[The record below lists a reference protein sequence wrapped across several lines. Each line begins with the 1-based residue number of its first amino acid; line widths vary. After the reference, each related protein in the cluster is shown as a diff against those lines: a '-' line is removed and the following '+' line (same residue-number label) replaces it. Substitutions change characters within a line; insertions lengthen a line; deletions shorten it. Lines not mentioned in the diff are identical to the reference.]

1 MERMRLDKFLAEQ
14 GIGSRS
20 QVKEM
25 VRKGLVKVNDITVKK
40 ADIQVNEKTDKVAV
54 NGQNLCMNK
63 PAYLML
69 HKPAGVVSA
78 TTDTK
83 ERTVMDLLPPEFSRN
98 YFPVGRLEKYT
109 EGLLLITDDGV
120 LAHNLLSPKHHVDK
134 TYYVEVNGMITDDMK
149 EILEQG
155 VDIGDDTNTLP
166 AVVSDRKIIPTGMS
180 FLLTITEGRFHQIKR
195 MVQAIGFEVTYLK
208 RLSMGSLQL
217 DDNLEKG
224 RYRALTL
231 EEIQVLKAWKR
242 SK

>member
-1 MERMRLDKFLAEQ
+1 
-14 GIGSRS
+14 
-20 QVKEM
+20 
-25 VRKGLVKVNDITVKK
+25 
-40 ADIQVNEKTDKVAV
+40 
-54 NGQNLCMNK
+54 
-63 PAYLML
+63 
-69 HKPAGVVSA
+69 
-78 TTDTK
+78 
-83 ERTVMDLLPPEFSRN
+83 
-98 YFPVGRLEKYT
+98 
-109 EGLLLITDDGV
+109 
-120 LAHNLLSPKHHVDK
+120 
-134 TYYVEVNGMITDDMK
+134 MK
-149 EILEQG
+149 DILEQG
-155 VDIGDDTNTLP
+155 VDIGDDTITLP